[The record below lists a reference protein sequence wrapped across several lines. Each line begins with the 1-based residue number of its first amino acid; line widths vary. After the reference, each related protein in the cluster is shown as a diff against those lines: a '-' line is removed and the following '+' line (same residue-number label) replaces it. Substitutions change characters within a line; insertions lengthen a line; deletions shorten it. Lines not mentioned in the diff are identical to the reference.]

1 MRYLI
6 HPMAVHFPVA
16 LWLTSA
22 LLDLLYL
29 RRGDVFHFRA
39 ARGLI
44 GLGLLGAAVSIATG
58 FADALPLVAGGVG
71 QAFVDRHRVHQ
82 VFAYLSTLLYAVS
95 FLIRW
100 RRPSVG
106 GAVVAAL
113 MVAGAVLIAV
123 TGWLGGELRLAM

>member
-1 MRYLI
+1 MRYLL

-22 LLDLLYL
+22 LLDLLYV
-29 RRGDVFHFRA
+29 RRGDLFHFRA

-58 FADALPLVAGGVG
+58 FADALPIVAGGVG
-71 QAFVDRHRVHQ
+71 QAFVDRHRIHQ
-82 VFAYLSTLLYAVS
+82 VFAYLATLLYAVS

-100 RRPSVG
+100 RRPNVG
-106 GAVVAAL
+106 RVVVAAL
-113 MVAGAVLIAV
+113 MVAGAALIAV

>member
-1 MRYLI
+1 MRFLF
-6 HPMAVHFPVA
+6 HPFAVHFPVA

-29 RRGDVFHFRA
+29 RRGDLFHFRA

-58 FADALPLVAGGVG
+58 FADALPLAVEGVG

-82 VFAYLSTLLYAVS
+82 IFAYLATLLYTVS

-100 RRPSVG
+100 RLPTVR

-113 MVAGAVLIAV
+113 MVAGAALIAV
-123 TGWLGGELRLAM
+123 TGWLGGELRLVM

>member
-1 MRYLI
+1 MRYLL

-22 LLDLLYL
+22 LLDLPYL
-29 RRGDVFHFRA
+29 RRGDLFYFRA

-58 FADALPLVAGGVG
+58 FADALPLAVEGVG

-82 VFAYLSTLLYAVS
+82 IFAYLSTLTYAVS

-100 RRPSVG
+100 RLPTVR

-113 MVAGAVLIAV
+113 MVAGAALIAV
-123 TGWLGGELRLAM
+123 TGWLGGELRLVM

>member
-1 MRYLI
+1 MKYLL
-6 HPMAVHFPVA
+6 HPLAVHFPVA

-22 LLDLLYL
+22 LLDLLYVRTRDL
-29 RRGDVFHFRA
+29 FHFRA

-44 GLGLLGAAVSIATG
+44 GLGLLGALVSVATG
-58 FADALPLVAGGVG
+58 FADALPLVAEGVG
-71 QAFVDRHRVHQ
+71 QVFVDRHRVHQ
-82 VFAYLSTLLYAVS
+82 VFAYLATLLYTVS